1 MPKKKAKNIEWKTPR
16 KIFLVFLFLILVLFG
31 RYCYLAL
38 SPTINGRNMKV
49 FAESRNTVSKVLTAK
64 RGTIYDMSGNV
75 LAQNVTSY
83 TLIAYLDENRST
95 KTQINHVKD
104 IESTAKAL
112 APVLE
117 TDEENLRKMLQKGKD
132 EGKYQI
138 EFGSAG
144 KNLTEL
150 KKGEIETLNLPGIDF
165 EESYQRYYPNGDF
178 ASYIL
183 GYAKTNEYV
192 DKNGK
197 TNTSIDGELGIE
209 AKFDDE
215 LKGTDGYLMYQQDRF
230 GYKIP
235 DTKEER
241 IDALDGK
248 DIYLTL
254 DSSIQRFA
262 ETEVQN
268 MQNEYEPEW
277 TMIAVM
283 DAKTGD
289 ILASASTPSFN
300 PNLRNI
306 TSYENPL
313 VSNAFEPGS
322 TMKIYTYM
330 CAIDKGTY
338 NGEETFKSGSIE
350 VADAVI
356 RDWNNTGWGTITYDK
371 GFEYSSNVGV
381 STMIN
386 HFIDRDELKDCF
398 RKYGFGQ
405 STGIDLSREL
415 SGNLGFQY
423 PVEVANAAFGQG
435 ITTTAIQHLKALSMI
450 ANDGQELTPH
460 IVKKIVDPNNGK
472 TTYTRKVEKSA
483 KLVKQSTID
492 KIKDL
497 MDYVVNSDDPQA
509 TGKKYHID
517 GFNVIGKTGTSQIYD
532 QEKGGYLK
540 GSNDYIYSF
549 AGMYPKEDPEIII
562 YAAIKQP
569 NIGSSSTLSTSINSL
584 MQNIAKYR
592 NMFEETNK
600 NNSSV
605 TTLKLDSYI
614 NKEVADV
621 KKIMEEN
628 NINVT
633 VIGNGN
639 KVINQYPN
647 KGETV
652 LSYDRVFLITNGDQ
666 GKMPDLLGYSRS
678 DAIYLMRTLGYNY
691 ELEGYGYVT
700 AQSIKAGE
708 LVGDNT
714 VKITLSEKG
723 ENQTQ

>member
-1 MPKKKAKNIEWKTPR
+1 MAKEKAKEWKTPR
-16 KIFLVFLFLILVLFG
+16 KIFLVFFFIIIVLFA

-38 SPTINGRNMKV
+38 SPEINGRNMKV
-49 FAESRNTVSKVLTAK
+49 FAANRNTVSRILTAK

-75 LAQNVTSY
+75 LAQTVSSY
-83 TLIAYLDENRST
+83 TLIAYLDEERST

-104 IESTAKAL
+104 IDSTAKAL
-112 APVLE
+112 APVLGA
-117 TDEENLRKMLQKGKD
+117 DEESLKKMLQKGKD
-132 EGKYQI
+132 ESKYQI
-138 EFGSAG
+138 EFGTVG

-150 KKGEIETLNLPGIDF
+150 KKSEIEELNLPGIDF
-165 EESYQRYYPNGDF
+165 EESYKRYYPNGDF

-183 GYAKTNEYV
+183 GYAKTNEYT

-197 TNTSIDGELGIE
+197 LVTSIDGELGIE
-209 AKFDDE
+209 AKFDED

-241 IDALDGK
+241 IEALDGK
-248 DIYLTL
+248 DIYLTI

-262 ETEVQN
+262 ETEVQY
-268 MQNEYEPEW
+268 MQTEYEPEW

-289 ILASASTPSFN
+289 ILASSSTPSFN

-306 TSYENPL
+306 TNYENPL

-356 RDWNNTGWGTITYDK
+356 RDWNNKGWGTITYDK

-386 HFIDRDELKDCF
+386 HFIDRDEMKDCF
-398 RKYGFGQ
+398 QKYGFGT

-415 SGNLGFQY
+415 SGSLGFKY

-435 ITTTAIQHLKALSMI
+435 ITTTPIQHLKALTMI

-460 IVKKIVDPNNGK
+460 IVSKIVDPNTGK
-472 TTYTRKVEKSA
+472 TTYKRKVEKSS

-497 MDYVVNSDDPQA
+497 MDNVVNSEDKEA
-509 TGKKYHID
+509 TGRKYHID
-517 GFNVIGKTGTSQIYD
+517 GFDVIGKTGTSQIYD
-532 QEKGGYLK
+532 EKRGGYLK

-549 AGMYPKEDPEIII
+549 AGMYPKDNPEIII

-569 NIGSSSTLSTSINSL
+569 NIGSSSTLSTSINNL
-584 MQNIAKYR
+584 MKNIAKYK
-592 NMFEETNK
+592 NMFEEETK
-600 NNSSV
+600 NQSSV
-605 TTLKLDSYI
+605 TSLKLDSYI
-614 NKEVADV
+614 NKKVTDV
-621 KKIMEEN
+621 KKIMDEN
-628 NINVT
+628 HINT
-633 VIGNGN
+633 VIIGNGD
-639 KVINQYPN
+639 KIINQYPN

-652 LSYDRVFLITNGDQ
+652 LSYDRVFLITNEGE
-666 GKMPDLLGYSRS
+666 GKMPNLIGYSRS
-678 DAIYLMRTLGYNY
+678 EAIYLMKTLGYDY

-700 AQSIKAGE
+700 NQSVKEGN
-708 LVGDNT
+708 LVGNNV
-714 VKITLSEKG
+714 VKITLKEK
-723 ENQTQ
+723 

>member
-1 MPKKKAKNIEWKTPR
+1 MTKNKQKVKEWKTPR
-16 KIFLVFLFLILVLFG
+16 KIFLVFLFLMFVLFG

-38 SPTINGRNMKV
+38 SPTINGRDIKV
-49 FAESRNTVSKVLTAK
+49 FASNRNTVSKVLTAK

-83 TLIAYLDENRST
+83 TLIAYLDEERST

-104 IESTAKAL
+104 IDSTAEAL

-117 TDEENLRKMLQKGKD
+117 TEEESLKKMLQKGK
-132 EGKYQI
+132 EQGKYQI

-150 KKGEIETLNLPGIDF
+150 KKSEIESLNLPGIDF
-165 EESYQRYYPNGDF
+165 EESYKRYYPNGDF

-183 GYAKTNEYV
+183 GYAKTNEYT

-197 TNTSIDGELGIE
+197 LVTSIDGELGIE

-262 ETEVQN
+262 ETEVQY
-268 MQNEYEPEW
+268 MQSEYEPQW
-277 TMIAVM
+277 TLITVM

-356 RDWNNTGWGTITYDK
+356 RDWNNRGWGSITYDK

-386 HFIDRDELKDCF
+386 HFIDRDEMKDCF
-398 RKYGFGQ
+398 KKYGFGS

-415 SGNLGFQY
+415 SGSLGFKY

-435 ITTTAIQHLKALSMI
+435 ITTTPIQHLKALSMI

-460 IVKKIVDPNNGK
+460 IVSKIVDSNTGK
-472 TTYTRKVEKSA
+472 TTYKRKIEKSA

-497 MDYVVNSDDPQA
+497 MDNVVNSHDPEA

-517 GFNVIGKTGTSQIYD
+517 GFDVIGKTGTSQIYD
-532 QEKGGYLK
+532 EKRGGYLK

-569 NIGSSSTLSTSINSL
+569 NVGSSSTLSTSINNL
-584 MQNIAKYR
+584 MKNIAKYK
-592 NMFEETNK
+592 NMFEEETK

-605 TTLKLDSYI
+605 TSLKLDSYI
-614 NKEVADV
+614 NKKVTDV
-621 KKIMEEN
+621 KKIMDEN
-628 NINVT
+628 HINT
-633 VIGNGN
+633 TIIGNGD
-639 KVINQYPN
+639 KIINQYPN

-666 GKMPDLLGYSRS
+666 GKMPNLIGYSRS
-678 DAIYLMRTLGYNY
+678 DAIYLMKTLGYKY

-714 VKITLSEKG
+714 VKITLNEK
-723 ENQTQ
+723 TT

>member
-1 MPKKKAKNIEWKTPR
+1 MAQKKVKEWKTPR
-16 KIFLVFLFLILVLFG
+16 KIFLVFFFIILGLFG

-38 SPTINGRNMKV
+38 SPEINGRDMKV
-49 FAESRNTVSKVLTAK
+49 FAANRNTVSRTLTAK

-75 LAQNVTSY
+75 LAQTVSSY
-83 TLIAYLDENRST
+83 TLIAYLDEERST

-104 IESTAKAL
+104 IDSTAKAL

-117 TDEENLRKMLQKGKD
+117 IDEETLRKMLQKGKD

-138 EFGSAG
+138 EFGTAG

-150 KKGEIETLNLPGIDF
+150 KKGEIEELNLPGIDF
-165 EESYQRYYPNGDF
+165 EESYKRYYPNGDF

-183 GYAKTNEYV
+183 GYAKTNEYT

-197 TNTSIDGELGIE
+197 LVTSIDGELGIE
-209 AKFDDE
+209 AKFDND

-241 IDALDGK
+241 IEALDGK
-248 DIYLTL
+248 DIYLTI

-262 ETEVQN
+262 ETEVKY
-268 MQNEYEPEW
+268 MQTEYEPEW
-277 TMIAVM
+277 TVIAVM

-289 ILASASTPSFN
+289 VLASSSTPSFN

-306 TSYENPL
+306 TNYENPL

-338 NGEETFKSGSIE
+338 NGAETFKSGSIE

-356 RDWNNTGWGTITYDK
+356 RDWNNRGWGTITYDK

-386 HFIDRDELKDCF
+386 HFIDRDEMKDCF
-398 RKYGFGQ
+398 QKYGFGT

-415 SGNLGFQY
+415 SGSLGFKY

-435 ITTTAIQHLKALSMI
+435 ITTTPIQHLKALSMI

-460 IVKKIVDPNNGK
+460 IVSKIVDPNTGK
-472 TTYTRKVEKSA
+472 TTYKRKIEKSS
-483 KLVKQSTID
+483 KLVKQTTID

-497 MDYVVNSDDPQA
+497 MDKVVNSEDREA
-509 TGKKYHID
+509 TGRKYHID
-517 GFNVIGKTGTSQIYD
+517 GFDVIGKTGTSQIYD
-532 QEKGGYLK
+532 EKRGGYLK

-549 AGMYPKEDPEIII
+549 AGMYPKDDPEIII
-562 YAAIKQP
+562 YAAIKKP
-569 NIGSSSTLSTSINSL
+569 NIGSSSTLSTSINNL
-584 MQNIAKYR
+584 MKNIAKYK
-592 NMFEETNK
+592 NMFEEETK
-600 NNSSV
+600 NQSSV
-605 TTLKLDSYI
+605 TSLKLDSYI
-614 NKEVADV
+614 NQKVTDV
-621 KKIMEEN
+621 KKIMDEN
-628 NINVT
+628 HIT
-633 VIGNGN
+633 TTIIGNGD
-639 KVINQYPN
+639 KIINQYPN

-652 LSYDRVFLITNGDQ
+652 LSYDRVFLITNDDA
-666 GKMPDLLGYSRS
+666 GKMPNLIGYSRS
-678 DAIYLMRTLGYNY
+678 DAIYLMKTLGYDY

-700 AQSIKAGE
+700 AQSIKEGE
-708 LVGDNT
+708 LVGNKV
-714 VKITLSEKG
+714 VKITLKEK
-723 ENQTQ
+723 

>member
-1 MPKKKAKNIEWKTPR
+1 MTKNKQKIKEWKTPR
-16 KIFLVFLFLILVLFG
+16 KIFLVFLFLMFVLFG

-38 SPTINGRNMKV
+38 SPTINGRDIKV
-49 FAESRNTVSKVLTAK
+49 FASNRNTVSKVLTAK

-83 TLIAYLDENRST
+83 TLIAYLDEKRST

-104 IESTAKAL
+104 IGSTAKAL

-117 TDEENLRKMLQKGKD
+117 TDEESLKQILEKGK
-132 EGKYQI
+132 EQGKYQI

-150 KKGEIETLNLPGIDF
+150 KKSEIESLNLPGIDF
-165 EESYQRYYPNGDF
+165 EESYKRYYPNGDF

-183 GYAKTNEYV
+183 GYAKTNEYT

-197 TNTSIDGELGIE
+197 LVTSIDGELGIE
-209 AKFDDE
+209 AKFDDD

-254 DSSIQRFA
+254 DSNIQRFA
-262 ETEVQN
+262 ETEVQY
-268 MQNEYEPEW
+268 MQSEYEPEW
-277 TMIAVM
+277 TLITVM
-283 DAKTGD
+283 DAQTGD
-289 ILASASTPSFN
+289 ILASSSTPSFN

-356 RDWNNTGWGTITYDK
+356 RDWNNRGWGTINYDK

-386 HFIDRDELKDCF
+386 HFIDRDEMKDCF
-398 RKYGFGQ
+398 KKYGFGS

-415 SGNLGFQY
+415 SGSLGFKY

-435 ITTTAIQHLKALSMI
+435 ITTTPIQHLKALSMI

-460 IVKKIVDPNNGK
+460 IVSKIVDPNTGK
-472 TTYTRKVEKSA
+472 TTYQRKVEKSA
-483 KLVKQSTID
+483 KLVKHTTID

-497 MDYVVNSDDPQA
+497 MDNVVNSPDSEA

-517 GFNVIGKTGTSQIYD
+517 GFDVIGKTGTSQIYD
-532 QEKGGYLK
+532 EKRGGYLK

-569 NIGSSSTLSTSINSL
+569 NVGSSSTLSTSINNL
-584 MQNIAKYR
+584 MKNIAKYK
-592 NMFEETNK
+592 NMFEEETK

-605 TTLKLDSYI
+605 TSLKLDSYI
-614 NKEVADV
+614 NQKVTDV
-621 KKIMEEN
+621 KKIMDEN
-628 NINVT
+628 HINT
-633 VIGNGN
+633 TIIGNGD
-639 KVINQYPN
+639 KIINQYPN

-666 GKMPDLLGYSRS
+666 GKMPNLIGYSRS
-678 DAIYLMRTLGYNY
+678 DAIYLMKTLGYKY

-700 AQSIKAGE
+700 AQSIQAGE

-714 VKITLSEKG
+714 VKITLSEK
-723 ENQTQ
+723 TT

>member
-1 MPKKKAKNIEWKTPR
+1 MAKEKAKEWKTPR
-16 KIFLVFLFLILVLFG
+16 KIFLVFFFIIIVLFA

-38 SPTINGRNMKV
+38 SPEINGRNIKV
-49 FAESRNTVSKVLTAK
+49 FAANRNTVSRILTAK

-75 LAQNVTSY
+75 LAQTVSSY
-83 TLIAYLDENRST
+83 TLIAYLDEERST

-104 IESTAKAL
+104 IDSTAKAL
-112 APVLE
+112 APVLGADAE
-117 TDEENLRKMLQKGKD
+117 SLKNMLQKGKE

-138 EFGSAG
+138 EFGTAG
-144 KNLTEL
+144 KSLTEL
-150 KKGEIETLNLPGIDF
+150 KKSEIEELNLPGIDF
-165 EESYQRYYPNGDF
+165 EESYKRYYPNGDF

-183 GYAKTNEYV
+183 GYAKTNEYT

-197 TNTSIDGELGIE
+197 LVTSIDGELGIE
-209 AKFDDE
+209 AKFDED

-241 IDALDGK
+241 IEALDGK
-248 DIYLTL
+248 DIYLTI

-262 ETEVQN
+262 ETEVQY
-268 MQNEYEPEW
+268 MQTEYEPEW

-289 ILASASTPSFN
+289 ILASSSTPSFN

-306 TSYENPL
+306 TNYENPL

-356 RDWNNTGWGTITYDK
+356 RDWNNKGWGTITYDK

-386 HFIDRDELKDCF
+386 HFIDRDEMKDCF
-398 RKYGFGQ
+398 QKYGFGT

-415 SGNLGFQY
+415 SGSLGFKY

-435 ITTTAIQHLKALSMI
+435 ITTTPIQHLKALTMI

-460 IVKKIVDPNNGK
+460 IVSKIVDPNTGK
-472 TTYTRKVEKSA
+472 TTYKRKVEKSS

-497 MDYVVNSDDPQA
+497 MDNVVNSEDKEA
-509 TGKKYHID
+509 TGRKYHID
-517 GFNVIGKTGTSQIYD
+517 GFDVIGKTGTSQIYD
-532 QEKGGYLK
+532 EKRGGYLK

-549 AGMYPKEDPEIII
+549 AGMYPKDNPEIII

-569 NIGSSSTLSTSINSL
+569 NIGSSSTLSTSINNL
-584 MQNIAKYR
+584 MKNIAKYK
-592 NMFEETNK
+592 NMFEEETK
-600 NNSSV
+600 NQSSV
-605 TTLKLDSYI
+605 TSLKLDSYI
-614 NKEVADV
+614 NKKVTDV
-621 KKIMEEN
+621 KKIMDEN
-628 NINVT
+628 HINT
-633 VIGNGN
+633 VIIGNGD
-639 KVINQYPN
+639 KIINQYPN

-652 LSYDRVFLITNGDQ
+652 LSYDRVFLITNEGE
-666 GKMPDLLGYSRS
+666 GKMPNLIGYSRS
-678 DAIYLMRTLGYNY
+678 EAIYLMKTLGYDY
-691 ELEGYGYVT
+691 KLEGYGYVT
-700 AQSIKAGE
+700 NQSVKEGD
-708 LVGDNT
+708 LVGNNV
-714 VKITLSEKG
+714 VKITLKEK
-723 ENQTQ
+723 

>member
-1 MPKKKAKNIEWKTPR
+1 MTNKKKNIEWKTPR
-16 KIFLVFLFLILVLFG
+16 KIFLVFLFLMFILFG
-31 RYCYLAL
+31 RYCFLAL
-38 SPTINGRNMKV
+38 SPTINGRDMEV
-49 FAESRNTVSKVLTAK
+49 FAANRNTVSRILTAK
-64 RGTIYDMSGNV
+64 RGTIYDTTGNV

-83 TLIAYLDENRST
+83 TLIAYLDEDRST
-95 KTQINHVKD
+95 KNQINHVKD
-104 IESTAKAL
+104 IDATAKAL
-112 APVLE
+112 APILNA
-117 TDEENLRKMLQKGKD
+117 DEEDLKSRLQKGKD
-132 EGKYQI
+132 NDKYQI

-150 KKGEIETLNLPGIDF
+150 KKNEIEKLNLPGIDF
-165 EESYQRYYPNGDF
+165 EENYQRYYPNGDF

-183 GYAKTNEYV
+183 GYAKTNEYI
-192 DKNGK
+192 DKNGNL
-197 TNTSIDGELGIE
+197 TSSIDGELGIE
-209 AKFDDE
+209 AKFDDD

-254 DSSIQRFA
+254 DSTIQRFA
-262 ETEVQN
+262 ETEVKN
-268 MQNEYEPEW
+268 MQNEYEPQW
-277 TMIAVM
+277 AMIAVM

-289 ILASASTPSFN
+289 ILASSSTPSFN

-313 VSNAFEPGS
+313 VTSTFEPGS

-330 CAIDKGTY
+330 CAIEKGTY
-338 NGEETFKSGSIE
+338 QGDEKFKSGSIE

-386 HFIDRDELKDCF
+386 HFIERDELKNCF
-398 RKYGFGQ
+398 RKYGFG
-405 STGIDLSREL
+405 STTGIDLSREMA
-415 SGNLGFQY
+415 GNLGFQY

-435 ITTTAIQHLKALSMI
+435 ITTTPIQHLRALSMI
-450 ANDGQELTPH
+450 ANDGKALTPH
-460 IVKKIVDPNNGK
+460 IVSKIVDPNTKK
-472 TTYTRKVEKSA
+472 TVYERKVEKSA

-492 KIKDL
+492 KITDL
-497 MDYVVNSDDPQA
+497 MDQVVNSEDPQA

-532 QEKGGYLK
+532 EKSGGYLK

-562 YAAIKQP
+562 YAAIKEP
-569 NIGSSSTLSTSINSL
+569 NVGSSSTLSTSINSL
-584 MQNIAKYR
+584 MQNIAKYK
-592 NMFEETNK
+592 NMFEEVTD

-605 TTLKLDSYI
+605 TSLTLDSYI
-614 NKEVADV
+614 NQNVNDV
-621 KKIMEEN
+621 KSIMDQN
-628 NINVT
+628 NIKT
-633 VIGNGN
+633 TIIGSGD
-639 KVINQYPN
+639 KIIDQYPS

-666 GKMPDLLGYSRS
+666 GKMPDLTGYSRS
-678 DAIYLMRTLGYNY
+678 EAIYLMKTLGYDY
-691 ELEGYGYVT
+691 EIEGYGYVT
-700 AQSIKAGE
+700 NQSLKPGE
-708 LVGDNT
+708 TVGNNKI
-714 VKITLSEKG
+714 KITLKG
-723 ENQTQ
+723 KT

>member
-1 MPKKKAKNIEWKTPR
+1 MPKNKTKNVEWKTPR
-16 KIFLVFLFLILVLFG
+16 KIFLVFLFLILVLFV
-31 RYCYLAL
+31 RYCFLAL

-49 FAESRNTVSKVLTAK
+49 FASNRNTVSKVLTAK

-83 TLIAYLDENRST
+83 TLIAYLDEERST

-104 IESTAKAL
+104 IEGTAKAL

-117 TDEENLRKMLQKGKD
+117 TDEESLKKMLQKGKD
-132 EGKYQI
+132 QGKYQI
-138 EFGSAG
+138 EFGSVG

-150 KKGEIETLNLPGIDF
+150 KKGEIEALNLPGIDF
-165 EESYQRYYPNGDF
+165 EESYKRYYPNGDF

-183 GYAKTNEYV
+183 GYAKTNEYI

-262 ETEVQN
+262 ETEVKN

-277 TMIAVM
+277 SMIAVM

-338 NGEETFKSGSIE
+338 NGDETFKSGSIE

-386 HFIDRDELKDCF
+386 HFIDRDEMKDCF
-398 RKYGFGQ
+398 KKYGFGT

-415 SGNLGFQY
+415 AGNLGFKY

-435 ITTTAIQHLKALSMI
+435 ITTTPIQHLKALSMI

-460 IVKKIVDPNNGK
+460 IVKKIVDPNTGK
-472 TTYTRKVEKSA
+472 TTYKRKVEKSA

-492 KIKDL
+492 KIKNL
-497 MDYVVNSDDPQA
+497 MDNVVNSSDPQA
-509 TGKKYHID
+509 TGRKYHID

-532 QEKGGYLK
+532 EKSGGYLK

-569 NIGSSSTLSTSINSL
+569 NVGSSSTLSTSINNL
-584 MQNIAKYR
+584 MKNIAKYR
-592 NMFEETNK
+592 NMFEEVTQ

-605 TTLKLDSYI
+605 TSLKLDSYI
-614 NKEVADV
+614 NKEVNDV
-621 KKIMEEN
+621 KKIMEDN
-628 NINVT
+628 HINVT
-633 VIGNGN
+633 VIGSGD
-639 KVINQYPN
+639 KIINQYPN
-647 KGETV
+647 EGETV

-666 GKMPDLLGYSRS
+666 GKMPNLLGYSRS
-678 DAIYLMRTLGYNY
+678 EAIYLMKTLGYKY

-700 AQSIKAGE
+700 DQSIKAGDV
-708 LVGDNT
+708 VGDNV
-714 VKITLSEKG
+714 VKITLKEK
-723 ENQTQ
+723 TS

>member
-1 MPKKKAKNIEWKTPR
+1 MAKNKQKIKEWKTPR

-49 FAESRNTVSKVLTAK
+49 FAANRNTVSKVLTAK

-75 LAQNVTSY
+75 LAQTVTSY
-83 TLIAYLDENRST
+83 TLIAYLDESRST
-95 KTQINHVKD
+95 ETQINHVKD
-104 IESTAKAL
+104 IDATAKAL
-112 APVLE
+112 APVLG
-117 TDEENLRKMLQKGKD
+117 TDEQTLKDILQKGK
-132 EGKYQI
+132 EGDKYQV
-138 EFGSAG
+138 EFGSVG

-150 KKGEIETLNLPGIDF
+150 KKSEIEELNLPGLDF
-165 EESYQRYYPNGDF
+165 TESYKRYYPNGDF

-183 GYAKTNEYV
+183 GYAKTNEIV
-192 DKNGK
+192 DKTG
-197 TNTSIDGELGIE
+197 NTVESIDGELGIE

-215 LKGTDGYLMYQQDRF
+215 LKGTDGYLMYEQDRF
-230 GYKIP
+230 GYKIT
-235 DTKEER
+235 DKKEKR

-262 ETEVQN
+262 ETEVQY
-268 MQNEYEPEW
+268 MQSEYEPEW
-277 TMIAVM
+277 SLITVM

-356 RDWNNTGWGTITYDK
+356 RDWNNKGWGTITYDK

-386 HFIDRDELKDCF
+386 HFIDRDEMKDCF
-398 RKYGFGQ
+398 KKYGFGT

-415 SGNLGFQY
+415 SGSLGFKY

-435 ITTTAIQHLKALSMI
+435 ITTTPIQHLKALSMI

-460 IVKKIVDPNNGK
+460 IVAKIVDPNTGK
-472 TTYTRKVEKSA
+472 TTYKRKVEKSA
-483 KLVKQSTID
+483 KLVKQTTID

-497 MDYVVNSDDPQA
+497 MDNVVNSDDPEA
-509 TGKKYHID
+509 TGKRYHID
-517 GFNVIGKTGTSQIYD
+517 GFDVIGKTGTSQIYN
-532 QEKGGYLK
+532 EKTGGYLK

-549 AGMYPKEDPEIII
+549 AGMYPKDDPEIII

-569 NIGSSSTLSTSINSL
+569 NIGSSSTLSNSINNL
-584 MQNIAKYR
+584 MKNIAKYK
-592 NMFEETNK
+592 NMFEEETK
-600 NNSSV
+600 NQSSV
-605 TTLKLDSYI
+605 TSLKLDSYI
-614 NKEVADV
+614 NQKVTDV
-621 KKIMEEN
+621 KKIMDEN
-628 NINVT
+628 HIT
-633 VIGNGN
+633 TTIIGNGD

-678 DAIYLMRTLGYNY
+678 EAIYLMKTLGYKY

-714 VKITLSEKG
+714 VKITLSEKAS
-723 ENQTQ
+723 

>member
-1 MPKKKAKNIEWKTPR
+1 MTNKKKNIEWKTPR
-16 KIFLVFLFLILVLFG
+16 KIFLVFLFLMFILFG
-31 RYCYLAL
+31 RYCFLAL
-38 SPTINGRNMKV
+38 SPTINGRDMEV
-49 FAESRNTVSKVLTAK
+49 FAANRNTVSRVLTAK
-64 RGTIYDMSGNV
+64 RGTIYDTTGNV

-83 TLIAYLDENRST
+83 TLIAYLDEDRST
-95 KTQINHVKD
+95 KNQINHVKD
-104 IESTAKAL
+104 IDATAKAL
-112 APVLE
+112 APILNA
-117 TDEENLRKMLQKGKD
+117 DEEDLKSRLQKGKD
-132 EGKYQI
+132 NDKYQI

-150 KKGEIETLNLPGIDF
+150 KKNEIEKLNLPGIDF
-165 EESYQRYYPNGDF
+165 EENYQRYYPNGDF

-183 GYAKTNEYV
+183 GYAKTNEYI
-192 DKNGK
+192 DKNGNL
-197 TNTSIDGELGIE
+197 TSSIDGELGIE
-209 AKFDDE
+209 AKFDDD

-254 DSSIQRFA
+254 DSTIQRFA
-262 ETEVQN
+262 ETEVKN
-268 MQNEYEPEW
+268 MQNEYEPQW
-277 TMIAVM
+277 AMIAVM

-289 ILASASTPSFN
+289 ILASSSTPSFN

-313 VSNAFEPGS
+313 VTSTFEPGS

-330 CAIDKGTY
+330 CAIEKGTY
-338 NGEETFKSGSIE
+338 QGDEKFKSGSIE

-386 HFIDRDELKDCF
+386 HFIDRDELKNCF
-398 RKYGFGQ
+398 RKYGFG
-405 STGIDLSREL
+405 STTGIDLSREMA
-415 SGNLGFQY
+415 GNLGFQY

-435 ITTTAIQHLKALSMI
+435 ITTTPIQHLRALSMI
-450 ANDGQELTPH
+450 ANDGKALTPH
-460 IVKKIVDPNNGK
+460 IVSKIVDPNTKK
-472 TTYTRKVEKSA
+472 TVYKRKVEKSA

-492 KIKDL
+492 KITDL
-497 MDYVVNSDDPQA
+497 MDQVVNSEDPQA

-532 QEKGGYLK
+532 EKSGGYLK

-562 YAAIKQP
+562 YAAIKEP
-569 NIGSSSTLSTSINSL
+569 NVGSSSTLSTSINSL
-584 MQNIAKYR
+584 MQNIAKYK
-592 NMFEETNK
+592 NMFEEVTD

-605 TTLKLDSYI
+605 TSLTLDSYI
-614 NKEVADV
+614 NQSVNDV
-621 KKIMEEN
+621 KSIMDQN
-628 NINVT
+628 NIKT
-633 VIGNGN
+633 TIIGSGD
-639 KVINQYPN
+639 KIIDQYPS

-666 GKMPDLLGYSRS
+666 GKMPDLTGYSRS
-678 DAIYLMRTLGYNY
+678 EAIYLMKTLGYDY
-691 ELEGYGYVT
+691 EIEGYGYVT
-700 AQSIKAGE
+700 NQSLKPGE
-708 LVGDNT
+708 TVGNNKI
-714 VKITLSEKG
+714 KITLKEK
-723 ENQTQ
+723 T

>member
-1 MPKKKAKNIEWKTPR
+1 MAKNKQKIKEWKTPR

-38 SPTINGRNMKV
+38 SPTINGRDMKV
-49 FAESRNTVSKVLTAK
+49 FAANRNTVSKVLTAK

-75 LAQNVTSY
+75 LAQTVTSY
-83 TLIAYLDENRST
+83 TLIAYLDESRST

-104 IESTAKAL
+104 IDATAKAL
-112 APVLE
+112 APVLGA
-117 TDEENLRKMLQKGKD
+117 DEKTLKDILQKGKD
-132 EGKYQI
+132 SGKYQV
-138 EFGSAG
+138 EFGSVG

-150 KKGEIETLNLPGIDF
+150 KKSEIEELNLPGLDF
-165 EESYQRYYPNGDF
+165 TESYKRYYPNGDF

-183 GYAKTNEYV
+183 GYAKTNEVV
-192 DKNGK
+192 DKTG
-197 TNTSIDGELGIE
+197 NTVETIDGELGIE

-235 DTKEER
+235 DTKEKR

-248 DIYLTL
+248 NIYLTL

-262 ETEVQN
+262 ETEVQY
-268 MQNEYEPEW
+268 MQSEYEPEW
-277 TMIAVM
+277 SLITVM

-338 NGEETFKSGSIE
+338 NGDETFKSGSIE

-386 HFIDRDELKDCF
+386 HFIDRDEMKDCF
-398 RKYGFGQ
+398 KKYGFGT

-415 SGNLGFQY
+415 TGSLGFKY

-435 ITTTAIQHLKALSMI
+435 ITTTPIQHLKALSMI

-460 IVKKIVDPNNGK
+460 IVAKIVDPNTGK
-472 TTYTRKVEKSA
+472 TTYKRKVEKSA
-483 KLVKQSTID
+483 KLVKQTTID

-497 MDYVVNSDDPQA
+497 MDNVVNSPDPEA
-509 TGKKYHID
+509 TGKRYHID
-517 GFNVIGKTGTSQIYD
+517 GFNVIGKTGTSQIYN
-532 QEKGGYLK
+532 EKTGGYLK

-549 AGMYPKEDPEIII
+549 AGMYPKDDPEIII
-562 YAAIKQP
+562 YAAIKKP
-569 NIGSSSTLSTSINSL
+569 NIGSSSTLSNSINNL
-584 MQNIAKYR
+584 MKNIAKYK
-592 NMFEETNK
+592 NMFEEETK
-600 NNSSV
+600 NQSSV
-605 TTLKLDSYI
+605 TSLKLDSYI
-614 NKEVADV
+614 NQKVTDV
-621 KKIMEEN
+621 KKIMDEN
-628 NINVT
+628 HIT
-633 VIGNGN
+633 TTIIGNGD

-678 DAIYLMRTLGYNY
+678 DAIYLMKTLGYKY

-714 VKITLSEKG
+714 VKITLSEK
-723 ENQTQ
+723 TS

>member
-1 MPKKKAKNIEWKTPR
+1 MAKNKQKIKEWKTPR

-49 FAESRNTVSKVLTAK
+49 FAANRNTVSKVLTAK

-75 LAQNVTSY
+75 LAQTVTSY
-83 TLIAYLDENRST
+83 TLIAYLDESRST
-95 KTQINHVKD
+95 ETQINHVKD
-104 IESTAKAL
+104 IDATAKAL
-112 APVLE
+112 APVLGS
-117 TDEENLRKMLQKGKD
+117 DEQTLKDILQKGK
-132 EGKYQI
+132 EGDKYQV
-138 EFGSAG
+138 EFGSVG

-150 KKGEIETLNLPGIDF
+150 KKSEIEELNLPGLDF
-165 EESYQRYYPNGDF
+165 TESYKRYYPNGDF

-183 GYAKTNEYV
+183 GYAKTNEIV
-192 DKNGK
+192 DKTG
-197 TNTSIDGELGIE
+197 NTVESIDGELGIE

-235 DTKEER
+235 DTKEKR

-262 ETEVQN
+262 ETEVQY
-268 MQNEYEPEW
+268 MQSEYEPEW
-277 TMIAVM
+277 SLITVM

-356 RDWNNTGWGTITYDK
+356 RDWNNKGWGTITYDK

-386 HFIDRDELKDCF
+386 HFIDRDEMKDCF
-398 RKYGFGQ
+398 KKYGFGT

-415 SGNLGFQY
+415 SGSLGFKY

-435 ITTTAIQHLKALSMI
+435 ITTTPIQHLKALSMI

-460 IVKKIVDPNNGK
+460 IVAKIVDPNTGE
-472 TTYTRKVEKSA
+472 TTYKRKVEKSA
-483 KLVKQSTID
+483 KLVKQTTID

-497 MDYVVNSDDPQA
+497 MDNVVNSDDPEA
-509 TGKKYHID
+509 TGKRYHID
-517 GFNVIGKTGTSQIYD
+517 GFDVIGKTGTSQIYN
-532 QEKGGYLK
+532 EKTGGYLK

-549 AGMYPKEDPEIII
+549 AGMYPKDDPEIII

-569 NIGSSSTLSTSINSL
+569 NIGSSSTLSNSINNL
-584 MQNIAKYR
+584 MKNIAKYK
-592 NMFEETNK
+592 NMFEEETK
-600 NNSSV
+600 NQSSV
-605 TTLKLDSYI
+605 TSLKLDSYI
-614 NKEVADV
+614 NQKVTDV
-621 KKIMEEN
+621 KKIMDEN
-628 NINVT
+628 HIT
-633 VIGNGN
+633 TTIIGNGD

-678 DAIYLMRTLGYNY
+678 EAIYLMKTLGYKY

-714 VKITLSEKG
+714 VKITLSEKAS
-723 ENQTQ
+723 

>member
-1 MPKKKAKNIEWKTPR
+1 MTKNKQKIKEWKTPR
-16 KIFLVFLFLILVLFG
+16 KIFLVFLFLMFVLFG

-38 SPTINGRNMKV
+38 SPTINGRDIKV
-49 FAESRNTVSKVLTAK
+49 FASNRNTVSKVLTAK

-83 TLIAYLDENRST
+83 TLIAYLDEERST

-104 IESTAKAL
+104 IDSTAKAL

-117 TDEENLRKMLQKGKD
+117 TEEESLKRMLQKGK
-132 EGKYQI
+132 EQGKYQI

-150 KKGEIETLNLPGIDF
+150 KKSEIESLNLPGIDF
-165 EESYQRYYPNGDF
+165 EESYKRYYPNGDF

-183 GYAKTNEYV
+183 GYAKTNEYT

-197 TNTSIDGELGIE
+197 LVTSIDGELGIE

-262 ETEVQN
+262 ETEVQY
-268 MQNEYEPEW
+268 MQSEYEPQW
-277 TMIAVM
+277 TLITVM

-356 RDWNNTGWGTITYDK
+356 RDWNNRGWGSITYDK

-386 HFIDRDELKDCF
+386 HFIDRDEMKDCF
-398 RKYGFGQ
+398 KKYGFGS

-415 SGNLGFQY
+415 SGSLGFKY

-435 ITTTAIQHLKALSMI
+435 ITTTPIQHLKALSMI

-460 IVKKIVDPNNGK
+460 IVSKIVDSNTGK
-472 TTYTRKVEKSA
+472 TTYKRKIEKSA

-497 MDYVVNSDDPQA
+497 MDNVVNSPDPEA

-517 GFNVIGKTGTSQIYD
+517 GFDVIGKTGTSQIYD
-532 QEKGGYLK
+532 EKRGGYLK

-562 YAAIKQP
+562 YATIKQP
-569 NIGSSSTLSTSINSL
+569 NVGSSSTLSTSINNL
-584 MQNIAKYR
+584 MKNIAKYK
-592 NMFEETNK
+592 NMFEEETK
-600 NNSSV
+600 NNNSV
-605 TTLKLDSYI
+605 TSLKLDSYI
-614 NKEVADV
+614 NKKVTDV
-621 KKIMEEN
+621 KKIMDEN
-628 NINVT
+628 HINT
-633 VIGNGN
+633 TIIGNGD
-639 KVINQYPN
+639 KIINQYPN

-678 DAIYLMRTLGYNY
+678 DAIYLMKTLGYEY
-691 ELEGYGYVT
+691 KLEGYGYVT

-714 VKITLSEKG
+714 VKITLNEK
-723 ENQTQ
+723 TT

>member
-1 MPKKKAKNIEWKTPR
+1 MAKEKAKEWKTPR
-16 KIFLVFLFLILVLFG
+16 KIFLVFFFIIIVLFA

-38 SPTINGRNMKV
+38 SPEINGRNMKV
-49 FAESRNTVSKVLTAK
+49 FAANRNTVSRILTAK

-75 LAQNVTSY
+75 LAQTVSSY
-83 TLIAYLDENRST
+83 TLIAYLDEERST

-104 IESTAKAL
+104 IDSTAKAL
-112 APVLE
+112 APVLGA
-117 TDEENLRKMLQKGKD
+117 DEESLKKMLQKGKD

-138 EFGSAG
+138 EFGTAG

-150 KKGEIETLNLPGIDF
+150 KKSEIEELNLPGIDF
-165 EESYQRYYPNGDF
+165 EESYKRYYPNGDF

-183 GYAKTNEYV
+183 GYAKTNEYT

-197 TNTSIDGELGIE
+197 LVTSIDGELGIE
-209 AKFDDE
+209 AKFDED

-241 IDALDGK
+241 IEALDGK
-248 DIYLTL
+248 DIYLTI

-262 ETEVQN
+262 ETEVQY
-268 MQNEYEPEW
+268 MQTEYEPEW

-289 ILASASTPSFN
+289 ILASSSTPSFN

-306 TSYENPL
+306 TNYENPL

-356 RDWNNTGWGTITYDK
+356 RDWNNKGWGTITYDK

-386 HFIDRDELKDCF
+386 HFIDRDEMKDCF
-398 RKYGFGQ
+398 QKYGFGT

-415 SGNLGFQY
+415 SGSLGFKY

-435 ITTTAIQHLKALSMI
+435 ITTTPIQHLKALTMI

-460 IVKKIVDPNNGK
+460 IVSKIVDPNTGK
-472 TTYTRKVEKSA
+472 TTYKRKVEKSS

-497 MDYVVNSDDPQA
+497 MDNVVNSEDKEA
-509 TGKKYHID
+509 TGRKYHID
-517 GFNVIGKTGTSQIYD
+517 GFDVIGKTGTSQIYD
-532 QEKGGYLK
+532 EKRGGYLK

-549 AGMYPKEDPEIII
+549 AGMYPKDNPEIII

-569 NIGSSSTLSTSINSL
+569 NIGSSSTLSTSINNL
-584 MQNIAKYR
+584 MKNIAKYK
-592 NMFEETNK
+592 NMFEEETK
-600 NNSSV
+600 NQSSV
-605 TTLKLDSYI
+605 TSLKLDSYI
-614 NKEVADV
+614 NKKVTDV
-621 KKIMEEN
+621 KKIMDEN
-628 NINVT
+628 HINT
-633 VIGNGN
+633 VIIGNGD
-639 KVINQYPN
+639 KIINQYPN

-652 LSYDRVFLITNGDQ
+652 LSYDRVFLITNEGE
-666 GKMPDLLGYSRS
+666 GKMPNLIGYSRS
-678 DAIYLMRTLGYNY
+678 EAIYLMKTLGYDY

-700 AQSIKAGE
+700 AQSVKEGD
-708 LVGDNT
+708 LVGNNV
-714 VKITLSEKG
+714 VKITLKEK
-723 ENQTQ
+723 

>member
-1 MPKKKAKNIEWKTPR
+1 MAKNKQKIKEWKTPR

-49 FAESRNTVSKVLTAK
+49 FAANRNTVSKVLTAK

-75 LAQNVTSY
+75 LAQTVTSY
-83 TLIAYLDENRST
+83 TLIAYLDESRST
-95 KTQINHVKD
+95 ETQINHVKD
-104 IESTAKAL
+104 IDATAKAL
-112 APVLE
+112 APVLG
-117 TDEENLRKMLQKGKD
+117 TDEQTLKDILQKGK
-132 EGKYQI
+132 EGDKYQV
-138 EFGSAG
+138 EFGSVG

-150 KKGEIETLNLPGIDF
+150 KKSEIEELNLPGLDF
-165 EESYQRYYPNGDF
+165 TESYKRYYPNGDF

-183 GYAKTNEYV
+183 GYAKTNEIV
-192 DKNGK
+192 DKTG
-197 TNTSIDGELGIE
+197 NTVESIDGELGIE

-235 DTKEER
+235 DTKEKR

-262 ETEVQN
+262 ETEVQY
-268 MQNEYEPEW
+268 MQSEYEPEW
-277 TMIAVM
+277 SLITVM

-356 RDWNNTGWGTITYDK
+356 RDWNNKGWGTITYDK

-386 HFIDRDELKDCF
+386 HFIDRDEMKDCF
-398 RKYGFGQ
+398 KKYGFGT

-415 SGNLGFQY
+415 SGSLGFKY

-435 ITTTAIQHLKALSMI
+435 ITTTPIQHLKALSMI

-460 IVKKIVDPNNGK
+460 IVAKIVDPNTGE
-472 TTYTRKVEKSA
+472 TTYKRKVEKSA
-483 KLVKQSTID
+483 KLVKQTTID

-497 MDYVVNSDDPQA
+497 MDNVVNSDDPEA
-509 TGKKYHID
+509 TGKRYHID
-517 GFNVIGKTGTSQIYD
+517 GFDVIGKTGTSQIYN
-532 QEKGGYLK
+532 EKTGGYLK

-549 AGMYPKEDPEIII
+549 AGMYPKDDPEIII

-569 NIGSSSTLSTSINSL
+569 NIGSSSTLSNSINNL
-584 MQNIAKYR
+584 MKNIAKYK
-592 NMFEETNK
+592 NMFEEETK
-600 NNSSV
+600 NQSSV
-605 TTLKLDSYI
+605 TSLKLDSYI
-614 NKEVADV
+614 NQKVTDV
-621 KKIMEEN
+621 KKIMDEN
-628 NINVT
+628 HIT
-633 VIGNGN
+633 TTIIGNGD

-678 DAIYLMRTLGYNY
+678 EAIYLMKTLGYKY

-714 VKITLSEKG
+714 VKITLSEKAS
-723 ENQTQ
+723 

>member
-1 MPKKKAKNIEWKTPR
+1 MPKNKTKSAEWKTPR
-16 KIFLVFLFLILVLFG
+16 KIFLVFLFLILVLFV
-31 RYCYLAL
+31 RYCFLAL
-38 SPTINGRNMKV
+38 SPTINGKNMKV
-49 FAESRNTVSKVLTAK
+49 FASNRNTVSKVLTAK

-83 TLIAYLDENRST
+83 TLIAYLDEERST
-95 KTQINHVKD
+95 KTQTNHVKD
-104 IESTAKAL
+104 IEGTAEAL

-117 TDEENLRKMLQKGKD
+117 TDEESLRKMLQKGKD
-132 EGKYQI
+132 QGKYQI
-138 EFGSAG
+138 EFGSVG

-150 KKGEIETLNLPGIDF
+150 KKSEIEALNLPGIDF
-165 EESYQRYYPNGDF
+165 EESYKRYYPNGDF

-183 GYAKTNEYV
+183 GYAKTNEYI

-197 TNTSIDGELGIE
+197 TNSSIDGELGIE

-262 ETEVQN
+262 ETEVKN

-277 TMIAVM
+277 SMIAVM

-300 PNLRNI
+300 PNLRDI

-338 NGEETFKSGSIE
+338 NGDETFKSGSIE

-386 HFIDRDELKDCF
+386 HFINRDEMKDCF
-398 RKYGFGQ
+398 KKYGFGT

-415 SGNLGFQY
+415 AGNLGFKY

-435 ITTTAIQHLKALSMI
+435 ITTTPIQHLKALSMI

-460 IVKKIVDPNNGK
+460 IVKKIVDSNTGK
-472 TTYTRKVEKSA
+472 TTYKRKVEKSA

-492 KIKDL
+492 KIKNL
-497 MDYVVNSDDPQA
+497 MDNVVNSSDPQA

-532 QEKGGYLK
+532 EKSGGYLK

-569 NIGSSSTLSTSINSL
+569 NVGSSSTLSTSINNL
-584 MQNIAKYR
+584 MKNIAKYR
-592 NMFEETNK
+592 NMFEEVTQ

-605 TTLKLDSYI
+605 TSLKLDSYI
-614 NKEVADV
+614 NKEVNGV
-621 KKIMEEN
+621 KKIMEDN
-628 NINVT
+628 HINVA
-633 VIGNGN
+633 VIGNGD
-639 KVINQYPN
+639 KIINQYPN
-647 KGETV
+647 EGEIV

-666 GKMPDLLGYSRS
+666 GKMPNLIGYSRS
-678 DAIYLMRTLGYNY
+678 DAIYLMKTLGYKY

-700 AQSIKAGE
+700 DQSIKAGDV
-708 LVGDNT
+708 VGDNV
-714 VKITLSEKG
+714 VKITLKEK
-723 ENQTQ
+723 TS

>member
-1 MPKKKAKNIEWKTPR
+1 MAQKKVKEWKTPR
-16 KIFLVFLFLILVLFG
+16 KIFLVFFFIILGLFG

-38 SPTINGRNMKV
+38 SPEINGRDMKV
-49 FAESRNTVSKVLTAK
+49 FAANRNTVSRTLTAK

-75 LAQNVTSY
+75 LAQTVSSY
-83 TLIAYLDENRST
+83 TLIAYLDEERST

-104 IESTAKAL
+104 IDSTAKAL

-117 TDEENLRKMLQKGKD
+117 IDEETLRKMLQKGKD

-138 EFGSAG
+138 EFGTAG

-150 KKGEIETLNLPGIDF
+150 KKGEIEELNLPGIDF
-165 EESYQRYYPNGDF
+165 EESYKRYYPNGDF

-183 GYAKTNEYV
+183 GYAKTNEYT

-197 TNTSIDGELGIE
+197 LVTSIDGELGIE
-209 AKFDDE
+209 AKFDND

-241 IDALDGK
+241 IEALDGK
-248 DIYLTL
+248 DIYLTI

-262 ETEVQN
+262 ETEVKY
-268 MQNEYEPEW
+268 MQTEYEPEW
-277 TMIAVM
+277 TVIAVM

-289 ILASASTPSFN
+289 VLASSSTPSFN

-306 TSYENPL
+306 TNYENPL

-338 NGEETFKSGSIE
+338 NGAETFKSGSIE

-356 RDWNNTGWGTITYDK
+356 RDWNNRGWGTITYDK

-386 HFIDRDELKDCF
+386 HFIDRDEMKDCF
-398 RKYGFGQ
+398 QKYGFGT

-415 SGNLGFQY
+415 SGSLGFKY

-435 ITTTAIQHLKALSMI
+435 ITTTPIQHLKALSMI

-460 IVKKIVDPNNGK
+460 IVSKIVDPNTGK
-472 TTYTRKVEKSA
+472 TTYKRKIEKSS
-483 KLVKQSTID
+483 KLVKQTTID

-497 MDYVVNSDDPQA
+497 MDKVVNSEDREA
-509 TGKKYHID
+509 TGRKYHID
-517 GFNVIGKTGTSQIYD
+517 GFDVIGKTGTSQIYD
-532 QEKGGYLK
+532 EKRGGYLK

-549 AGMYPKEDPEIII
+549 AGMYPKDDPEIII
-562 YAAIKQP
+562 YAAIKKP
-569 NIGSSSTLSTSINSL
+569 NIGSSSTLSTSINNL
-584 MQNIAKYR
+584 MKNIAKYK
-592 NMFEETNK
+592 NMFEEETK
-600 NNSSV
+600 NQSSV
-605 TTLKLDSYI
+605 TSLKLDSYI
-614 NKEVADV
+614 NQKVTDV
-621 KKIMEEN
+621 KKIMDEN
-628 NINVT
+628 HIT
-633 VIGNGN
+633 TTIIGNGD
-639 KVINQYPN
+639 KIINQYPN

-652 LSYDRVFLITNGDQ
+652 LSYDRVFLITNDDT
-666 GKMPDLLGYSRS
+666 GKMPNLIGYSRS
-678 DAIYLMRTLGYNY
+678 DAIYLMKTLGYDY
-691 ELEGYGYVT
+691 ELVGYGYVT
-700 AQSIKAGE
+700 AQSIKEGE
-708 LVGDNT
+708 LVGNKV
-714 VKITLSEKG
+714 VKITLKEK
-723 ENQTQ
+723 

>member
-1 MPKKKAKNIEWKTPR
+1 MAKEKAKEWKTPR
-16 KIFLVFLFLILVLFG
+16 KIFLVFFFIIIVLFA

-38 SPTINGRNMKV
+38 SPEINGRNMKV
-49 FAESRNTVSKVLTAK
+49 FAANRNTVSRILTAK

-75 LAQNVTSY
+75 LAQTVSSY
-83 TLIAYLDENRST
+83 TLIAYLDEERST

-104 IESTAKAL
+104 IDSTAKAL
-112 APVLE
+112 ALVLGA
-117 TDEENLRKMLQKGKD
+117 DEESLKKMLQKGKD

-138 EFGSAG
+138 EFGTAG

-150 KKGEIETLNLPGIDF
+150 KKSEIEELNLPGIDF
-165 EESYQRYYPNGDF
+165 EESYKRYYPNGDF

-183 GYAKTNEYV
+183 GYAKTNEYT

-197 TNTSIDGELGIE
+197 LVTSIDGELGIE
-209 AKFDDE
+209 AKFDED

-241 IDALDGK
+241 IEALDGK
-248 DIYLTL
+248 DIYLTI

-262 ETEVQN
+262 ETEVQY
-268 MQNEYEPEW
+268 MQTEYEPEW

-289 ILASASTPSFN
+289 ILASSSTPSFN

-306 TSYENPL
+306 TNYENPL

-356 RDWNNTGWGTITYDK
+356 RDWNNKGWGTITYDK

-386 HFIDRDELKDCF
+386 HFIDRDEMKDCF
-398 RKYGFGQ
+398 QKYGFGT

-415 SGNLGFQY
+415 SGSLGFKY

-435 ITTTAIQHLKALSMI
+435 ITTTPIQHLKALTMI

-460 IVKKIVDPNNGK
+460 IVSKIVDPNTGK
-472 TTYTRKVEKSA
+472 TTYKRKVEKSS

-497 MDYVVNSDDPQA
+497 MDNVVNSEDKEA
-509 TGKKYHID
+509 TGRKYHID
-517 GFNVIGKTGTSQIYD
+517 GFDVIGKTGTSQIYD
-532 QEKGGYLK
+532 EKRGGYLK

-549 AGMYPKEDPEIII
+549 AGMYPKDNPEIII

-569 NIGSSSTLSTSINSL
+569 NIGSSSTLSTSINNL
-584 MQNIAKYR
+584 MKNIAKYK
-592 NMFEETNK
+592 NMFEEETK
-600 NNSSV
+600 NQSSV
-605 TTLKLDSYI
+605 TSLKLDSYI
-614 NKEVADV
+614 NKKVTDV
-621 KKIMEEN
+621 KKIMDEN
-628 NINVT
+628 HINT
-633 VIGNGN
+633 VIIGNGD
-639 KVINQYPN
+639 KIINQYPN

-652 LSYDRVFLITNGDQ
+652 LSYDRVFLITNEGE
-666 GKMPDLLGYSRS
+666 GKMPNLIGYSRS
-678 DAIYLMRTLGYNY
+678 EAIYLMKTLGYDY

-700 AQSIKAGE
+700 NQSVKEGD
-708 LVGDNT
+708 LVGNNV
-714 VKITLSEKG
+714 VKITLKEK
-723 ENQTQ
+723 

>member
-1 MPKKKAKNIEWKTPR
+1 MAKNKQKIKEWKTPR

-49 FAESRNTVSKVLTAK
+49 FAANRNTVSKVLTAK

-75 LAQNVTSY
+75 LAQTVTSY
-83 TLIAYLDENRST
+83 TLIAYLDESRST
-95 KTQINHVKD
+95 ETQINHVKD
-104 IESTAKAL
+104 IDATAKAL
-112 APVLE
+112 APVLG
-117 TDEENLRKMLQKGKD
+117 TDEQTLKDILQKGK
-132 EGKYQI
+132 EGDKYQV
-138 EFGSAG
+138 EFGSVG

-150 KKGEIETLNLPGIDF
+150 KKSEIEELNLPGLDF
-165 EESYQRYYPNGDF
+165 TESYKRYYPNGDF

-183 GYAKTNEYV
+183 GYAKTNEIV
-192 DKNGK
+192 DKTG
-197 TNTSIDGELGIE
+197 NTVESIDGELGIE

-235 DTKEER
+235 DTKEKR

-262 ETEVQN
+262 ETEVQY
-268 MQNEYEPEW
+268 MQSEYEPEW
-277 TMIAVM
+277 SLITVM

-356 RDWNNTGWGTITYDK
+356 RDWNNKGWGTITYDK

-386 HFIDRDELKDCF
+386 HFIDRDEMKDCF
-398 RKYGFGQ
+398 KKYGFGT

-415 SGNLGFQY
+415 SGSLGFKY

-435 ITTTAIQHLKALSMI
+435 ITTTPIQHLKALSMI

-460 IVKKIVDPNNGK
+460 IVAKIVDPNTGE
-472 TTYTRKVEKSA
+472 TTYKRKVEKSA
-483 KLVKQSTID
+483 KLVKQTTID

-497 MDYVVNSDDPQA
+497 MDNVVNSDDPEA
-509 TGKKYHID
+509 TGKRYHID
-517 GFNVIGKTGTSQIYD
+517 GFDVIGKTGTSQIYN
-532 QEKGGYLK
+532 EKTGGYLK

-549 AGMYPKEDPEIII
+549 AGMYPKDNPEIII

-569 NIGSSSTLSTSINSL
+569 NIGSSSTLSNSINNL
-584 MQNIAKYR
+584 MKNIAKYK
-592 NMFEETNK
+592 NMFEEETK
-600 NNSSV
+600 NQSSV
-605 TTLKLDSYI
+605 TSLKLDSYI
-614 NKEVADV
+614 NQKVTDV
-621 KKIMEEN
+621 KKIMDEN
-628 NINVT
+628 HIT
-633 VIGNGN
+633 TTIIGNGD

-678 DAIYLMRTLGYNY
+678 EAIYLMKTLGYKY

-714 VKITLSEKG
+714 VKITLSEKAS
-723 ENQTQ
+723 

>member
-1 MPKKKAKNIEWKTPR
+1 MAKNKQKIKEWKTPR

-49 FAESRNTVSKVLTAK
+49 FAANRNTVSKVLTAK

-75 LAQNVTSY
+75 LAQTVTSY
-83 TLIAYLDENRST
+83 TLIAYLDESRST
-95 KTQINHVKD
+95 ETQINHVKD
-104 IESTAKAL
+104 IDATAKAL
-112 APVLE
+112 APVLG
-117 TDEENLRKMLQKGKD
+117 TDEQTLKDILKKGK
-132 EGKYQI
+132 EGDKYQV
-138 EFGSAG
+138 EFGSVG

-150 KKGEIETLNLPGIDF
+150 KKSEIEELNLPGLDF
-165 EESYQRYYPNGDF
+165 TESYKRYYPNGDF

-183 GYAKTNEYV
+183 GYAKTNEIV
-192 DKNGK
+192 DKTG
-197 TNTSIDGELGIE
+197 NTVESIDGELGIE

-235 DTKEER
+235 DTKEKR

-262 ETEVQN
+262 ETEVQY
-268 MQNEYEPEW
+268 MQSEYEPEW
-277 TMIAVM
+277 SLITVM

-356 RDWNNTGWGTITYDK
+356 RDWNNKGWGTITYDK

-386 HFIDRDELKDCF
+386 HFIDRDEMKDCF
-398 RKYGFGQ
+398 KKYGFGT

-415 SGNLGFQY
+415 SGSLGFKY

-435 ITTTAIQHLKALSMI
+435 ITTTPIQHLKALSMI

-460 IVKKIVDPNNGK
+460 IVAKIVDPNTGK
-472 TTYTRKVEKSA
+472 TTYKRKVEKSA
-483 KLVKQSTID
+483 KLVKQTTID

-497 MDYVVNSDDPQA
+497 MDNVVNSDDPEA
-509 TGKKYHID
+509 TGKRYHID
-517 GFNVIGKTGTSQIYD
+517 GFDVIGKTGTSQIYN
-532 QEKGGYLK
+532 EKTGGYLK

-549 AGMYPKEDPEIII
+549 AGMYPKDDPEIII

-569 NIGSSSTLSTSINSL
+569 NIGSSSTLSNSINNL
-584 MQNIAKYR
+584 MKNIAKYK
-592 NMFEETNK
+592 NMFEEETK
-600 NNSSV
+600 NQSSV
-605 TTLKLDSYI
+605 TSLKLDSYI
-614 NKEVADV
+614 NQKVTDV
-621 KKIMEEN
+621 KKIMDEN
-628 NINVT
+628 HIT
-633 VIGNGN
+633 TTIIGNGD

-678 DAIYLMRTLGYNY
+678 EAIYLMKTLGYKY

-714 VKITLSEKG
+714 VKITLSEKAS
-723 ENQTQ
+723 

>member
-1 MPKKKAKNIEWKTPR
+1 MAKNKQKIKEWKTPR

-49 FAESRNTVSKVLTAK
+49 FAANRNTVSKVLTAK

-75 LAQNVTSY
+75 LAQTVTSY
-83 TLIAYLDENRST
+83 TLIAYLDESRST
-95 KTQINHVKD
+95 ETQINHVKD
-104 IESTAKAL
+104 IDATAKAL
-112 APVLE
+112 APVLG
-117 TDEENLRKMLQKGKD
+117 TDEQTLKDILQKGK
-132 EGKYQI
+132 EGDKYQV
-138 EFGSAG
+138 EFGSVG

-150 KKGEIETLNLPGIDF
+150 KKSEIEELNLPGLDF
-165 EESYQRYYPNGDF
+165 TESYKRYYPNGDF

-183 GYAKTNEYV
+183 GYAKTNEIV
-192 DKNGK
+192 DKTG
-197 TNTSIDGELGIE
+197 NTVESIDGELGIE

-235 DTKEER
+235 DTKEKR

-262 ETEVQN
+262 ETEVQY
-268 MQNEYEPEW
+268 MQSEYEPEW
-277 TMIAVM
+277 SLITVM

-356 RDWNNTGWGTITYDK
+356 RDWNNKGWGTITYDK

-386 HFIDRDELKDCF
+386 HFIDRDEMKDCF
-398 RKYGFGQ
+398 KKYGFGT

-415 SGNLGFQY
+415 SGSLGFKY

-435 ITTTAIQHLKALSMI
+435 ITTTPIQHLKALSMI

-460 IVKKIVDPNNGK
+460 IVAKIVDPNTGE
-472 TTYTRKVEKSA
+472 TTYKRKVEKSA
-483 KLVKQSTID
+483 KLVKQTTID

-497 MDYVVNSDDPQA
+497 MDNVVNSDDPEA
-509 TGKKYHID
+509 TGKRYHID
-517 GFNVIGKTGTSQIYD
+517 GFDVIGKTGTSQIYN
-532 QEKGGYLK
+532 EKTGGYLK

-549 AGMYPKEDPEIII
+549 AGMYPKDDPEIII

-569 NIGSSSTLSTSINSL
+569 NIGSSSTLSNSINNL
-584 MQNIAKYR
+584 MKNIAKYK
-592 NMFEETNK
+592 NMFEEETK
-600 NNSSV
+600 NQSSV
-605 TTLKLDSYI
+605 TSLKLDSYI
-614 NKEVADV
+614 NKKVTDV
-621 KKIMEEN
+621 KKIMDEN
-628 NINVT
+628 HIT
-633 VIGNGN
+633 TTIIGNGD

-678 DAIYLMRTLGYNY
+678 EAIYLMKTLGYKY

-714 VKITLSEKG
+714 VKITLSEKAS
-723 ENQTQ
+723 

>member
-1 MPKKKAKNIEWKTPR
+1 MPKKKKKNVEWKTPR
-16 KIFLVFLFLILVLFG
+16 KVFLVFFFALVILFG

-38 SPTINGRNMKV
+38 SPTINGRNMQV
-49 FAESRNTVSKVLTAK
+49 FADNRNTVSKVLTAK

-75 LAQNVTSY
+75 LAQTVSSY
-83 TLIAYLDENRST
+83 TLIAYLDESRST

-104 IESTAKAL
+104 IDATAKAL
-112 APVLE
+112 APILE
-117 TDEENLRKMLQKGKD
+117 TDENSLKNMLQRGKD
-132 EGKYQI
+132 QGKYQI

-144 KNLTEL
+144 KNLTEI
-150 KKGEIETLNLPGIDF
+150 KKSEIEELNLPGLDF
-165 EESYQRYYPNGDF
+165 EESYKRYYPNGDF

-183 GYAKTNEYV
+183 GYAKTNEII
-192 DKNGK
+192 DKAGK
-197 TNTSIDGELGIE
+197 TTTSIDGELGIE

-215 LKGTDGYLMYQQDRF
+215 LKGTDGYQMYQQDRF

-248 DIYLTL
+248 DIYLTI
-254 DSSIQRFA
+254 DSTIQRFA
-262 ETEVQN
+262 ETEVQY
-268 MQNEYEPEW
+268 MQNEYDPEW
-277 TMIAVM
+277 SMIAVM

-289 ILASASTPSFN
+289 ILASAGTPSFN

-330 CAIDKGTY
+330 CAIDKGSY
-338 NGEETFKSGSIE
+338 NGTETFKSGSIE

-386 HFIDRDELKDCF
+386 HFIDRDELKSCF
-398 RKYGFGQ
+398 KKYGFAT

-415 SGNLGFQY
+415 TGSLGFKY

-435 ITTTAIQHLKALSMI
+435 VTTTAIQHLKALSMI

-460 IVKKIVDPNNGK
+460 VVAKIIDSNTNK
-472 TTYTRKVEKSA
+472 TTYKRKVEKSA
-483 KLVKQSTID
+483 RLVKQTTID

-497 MDYVVNSDDPQA
+497 MDQVVNSSDPQA
-509 TGKKYHID
+509 TGKRYHID
-517 GFNVIGKTGTSQIYD
+517 GFDIIGKTGTSQIYD
-532 QEKGGYLK
+532 EKSGGYLK
-540 GSNDYIYSF
+540 GSNNYIYSF
-549 AGMYPKEDPEIII
+549 AGMYPKDDPEIII

-569 NIGSSSTLSTSINSL
+569 NVGSSTTLSTSINNL
-584 MQNIAKYR
+584 MKNIAKYK
-592 NMFEETNK
+592 NMFEEETQNK
-600 NNSSV
+600 SSV
-605 TTLKLDSYI
+605 TSLKLDSYI
-614 NKEVADV
+614 NQKVTDV
-621 KKIMEEN
+621 SSALKQN

-633 VIGNGN
+633 IIGSGD
-639 KVINQYPN
+639 KIIAQYPN
-647 KGETV
+647 KDETV
-652 LSYDRVFLITNGDQ
+652 LSYDRVFLITNDGQ
-666 GKMPDLLGYSRS
+666 GKMPNLIGYTRS
-678 DAIYLMRTLGYNY
+678 EAIYLMKTLGYKY

-700 AQSIKAGE
+700 AQSIKEGE
-708 LVGDNT
+708 IVGNNT
-714 VKITLSEKG
+714 VKITLNEK
-723 ENQTQ
+723 EW